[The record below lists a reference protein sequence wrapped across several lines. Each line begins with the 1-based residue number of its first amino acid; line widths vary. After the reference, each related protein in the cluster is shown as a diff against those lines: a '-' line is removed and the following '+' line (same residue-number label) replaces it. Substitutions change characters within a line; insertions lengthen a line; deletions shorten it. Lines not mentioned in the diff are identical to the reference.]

1 MPRKTFLAGSLLAL
15 ALIALALVW
24 LSPSPLEC
32 DGSGCA
38 YLVTPYDTIRT
49 EEKSYRTENG
59 FRENIPMENVSIYI
73 ENSVSMDAY
82 LGAYTKFK
90 EITDR
95 LQSSAANV
103 AKTVDCF
110 YLNNTLKKYSGSPSR
125 FARYGLT
132 PTCLAE
138 AGGDRSNTELS
149 DVIETV
155 IKENKDGQ
163 VSVLISDFVPS
174 PGGASVADIQNY
186 ISSFSERIKGIIKKK
201 VFANPRTC
209 VMLCRYDSEFN
220 GKFFWA
226 DNSHIHLEGERP
238 FYALFVGDY
247 GLIAKLKRES
257 KMMNDTKADCL
268 YFASQRD
275 IPYGAYSGQFARYT
289 TPKHLRINKHLKLT
303 ESMKEKAESQEG
315 ALLIK
320 LKMDLSCLP
329 IDPKEF
335 LDTSRYAIDS
345 PCFYIARV
353 GEASA
358 KEKDNY
364 THVLTLKSKK
374 ATFPDHNKLTVHFK
388 KKAADWKEYSTLNG
402 KQSLSG
408 QDAQRTLGIESFRES
423 IEKAFKVSS
432 SGSDDYAVFE
442 LLIN

>member
-1 MPRKTFLAGSLLAL
+1 MLAL
-15 ALIALALVW
+15 ALMALALLW

-38 YLVTPYDTIRT
+38 YLITPYDTIRT
-49 EEKSYRTENG
+49 KSYRTDNG
-59 FRENIPMENVSIYI
+59 FGENMPMENVSIYI

-82 LGAYTKFK
+82 LGTYTKFK

-95 LQSSAANV
+95 LQSSAGNV

-110 YLNNTLKKYSGSPSR
+110 YLNDKIKKYSGSPSR

-138 AGGDRSNTELS
+138 AGGDRSNTELA

-155 IKENKDGQ
+155 IKKNKDGQ
-163 VSVLISDFVPS
+163 VSILISDFVPS

-186 ISSFSERIKGIIKKK
+186 ISSFSERIKGLIKKK

-220 GKFFWA
+220 GNFFWA
-226 DNSHIHLEGERP
+226 DNSHIHFEGERP

-257 KMMNDTKADCL
+257 NMMNNTTAC
-268 YFASQRD
+268 YICFASQRD
-275 IPYGAYSGQFARYT
+275 IPYGGYSGQFARYT
-289 TPKHLRINKHLKLT
+289 TPKHIRINKHLKLT
-303 ESMKEKAESQEG
+303 ESMKEKAGSQEG

-329 IDPKEF
+329 IDTKEF
-335 LDTSRYAIDS
+335 LDTSRYTIDS

-353 GEASA
+353 EEASA
-358 KEKDNY
+358 KEKDSY
-364 THVLTLKSKK
+364 THVLTLKSRKT
-374 ATFPDHNKLTVHFK
+374 TFPDHNKVTVHFK
-388 KKAADWKEYSTLNG
+388 KKTVQWKGYSTLNG

-408 QDAQRTLGIESFRES
+408 EDAKRTLGIESLRET
-423 IEKAFKVSS
+423 IEKAFKAAS

>member
-1 MPRKTFLAGSLLAL
+1 MAKPFARGVRRFRLRLPAYAL
-15 ALIALALVW
+15 RYDKNEVVSYGKRI
-24 LSPSPLEC
+24 PGKHT
-32 DGSGCA
+32 DGKRIHL
-38 YLVTPYDTIRT
+38 Y
-49 EEKSYRTENG
+49 
-59 FRENIPMENVSIYI
+59 YI

-82 LGAYTKFK
+82 LGTYTKLK
-90 EITDR
+90 EFTDR
-95 LQSSAANV
+95 LQSSARSVSKA
-103 AKTVDCF
+103 VDCF
-110 YLNNTLKKYSGSPSR
+110 YLNDKVKKYNRSPSR

-138 AGGDRSNTELS
+138 AGGDRSNTELA

-155 IKENKDGQ
+155 IRENKDGQ
-163 VSVLISDFVPS
+163 VSILISDFVPS
-174 PGGASVADIQNY
+174 PGGASVADIKNY
-186 ISSFSERIKGIIKKK
+186 IFSFSERIKGILKKK
-201 VFANPRTC
+201 VSANPRTC
-209 VMLCRYDSEFN
+209 VMLCRYTSEFD

-226 DNSHIHLEGERP
+226 DNSHVHLEGERP

-257 KMMNDTKADCL
+257 KMRNDTIPDCI
-268 YFASQRD
+268 YFASQSD

-289 TPKHLRINKHLKLT
+289 TPKHIRVNKHLKLT
-303 ESMKEKAESQEG
+303 ESMKEKAESEKD
-315 ALLIK
+315 ALLLK

-329 IDPKEF
+329 IDAKEF

-353 GEASA
+353 EEASA

-364 THVLTLKSKK
+364 THVLTLKSRKT
-374 ATFPDHNKLTVHFK
+374 TFPDHNKVRVHFK
-388 KKAADWKEYSTLNG
+388 KKATDWKDYDTGNG

-408 QDAQRTLGIESFRES
+408 KDAQRTLGIESLRES
-423 IEKAFKVSS
+423 IEKAFKAAS